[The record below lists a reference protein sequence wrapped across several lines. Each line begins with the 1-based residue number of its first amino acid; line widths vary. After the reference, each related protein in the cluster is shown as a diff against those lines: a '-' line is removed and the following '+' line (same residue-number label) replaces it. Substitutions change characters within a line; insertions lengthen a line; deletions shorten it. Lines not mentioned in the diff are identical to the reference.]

1 MIIPN
6 KPHMCVPSILM
17 YFCALKGEVFFCCFF
32 HPCESAVKQQIN
44 YGWCNKY
51 KIGKKRVCTFAQ
63 IHSQYCFSFV
73 TVSTTWAFVFSVI
86 VTHIY
91 LVLFCCCHRSADCF
105 SLSHMV

>member
-17 YFCALKGEVFFCCFF
+17 SFCVLKGEVFFCCFF

-51 KIGKKRVCTFAQ
+51 KIGKKECAHLLRYTPN
-63 IHSQYCFSFV
+63 I
-73 TVSTTWAFVFSVI
+73 VFHLSPFQP
-86 VTHIY
+86 HGP
-91 LVLFCCCHRSADCF
+91 LC
-105 SLSHMV
+105 SL

>member
-17 YFCALKGEVFFCCFF
+17 SFCVLKGEVFFCCFF

-51 KIGKKRVCTFAQ
+51 KIGKKK
-63 IHSQYCFSFV
+63 
-73 TVSTTWAFVFSVI
+73 SV
-86 VTHIY
+86 HICSDT
-91 LVLFCCCHRSADCF
+91 LPILFFICHRFNHMGLCVLCDRYTYLLGVVLL
-105 SLSHMV
+105 LS